1 MYDNKRLRY
10 ILGNFS
16 QTYLVALLAVS
27 IRNKWFCSY
36 YKVLNRVARWYICVY
51 QKSIFLVQFG
61 RSWNGNFR
69 NIRYMAFSILQPI
82 GISVYIILV
91 YSMVIWYMYCSKN
104 NLTTLVLR
112 RIWNFCYK
120 IDQARQSFLGWYNIC
135 TGTGIYISNMPDYNK
150 IHHMAVKYTNWSY
163 IYIYIPIP
171 TL

>member
-1 MYDNKRLRY
+1 MVYLWVPKILIFWY
-10 ILGNFS
+10 SLEGLGMVTLEILG
-16 QTYLVALLAVS
+16 TWHLVH
-27 IRNKWFCSY
+27 
-36 YKVLNRVARWYICVY
+36 
-51 QKSIFLVQFG
+51 
-61 RSWNGNFR
+61 
-69 NIRYMAFSILQPI
+69 ILQPI

-163 IYIYIPIP
+163 IYIYIYLYQHYNYKALQNRDIWFANIP
-171 TL
+171 FTNTAQKNYTLSNLFNLT